1 MLPQSI
7 PGVALVTG
15 ASTGIGA
22 IYAERLASRGH
33 DLVLVARD
41 TARLEQLAARLRQA
55 TGRRV
60 EVLPADLGTAD
71 GIARV
76 AARLTET
83 PAIGLLVNNAGMAL
97 AGPAAAADPDRLDA
111 MMRLNVIAATK
122 LATAASAAFRARGG
136 GTLINIASVLGLA
149 PERFNAVYAASKAF
163 IIALSQGLAAELAG
177 TGVRIQVVLPG
188 ATRTSLWEKSG
199 LPVER
204 LPPEM
209 VMDAEEMVDAA
220 LVGLDFGELVTIPSL
235 PDAEAWTRAD
245 AARLSLGPNLSL
257 RHAAP
262 RYRTVA
268 AESAA

>member
-1 MLPQSI
+1 MQPQPI

-41 TARLEQLAARLRQA
+41 TARLEQLAARFRQA
-55 TGRRV
+55 TGRHV
-60 EVLPADLGTAD
+60 EVLAADLGTPD

-76 AARLTET
+76 TARLIGT
-83 PAIGLLVNNAGMAL
+83 PAISLLVNNAGVAL
-97 AGPAAAADPDRLDA
+97 AGPASAADPDRLDA
-111 MMRLNVIAATK
+111 MMRLNVIAATR
-122 LATAASAAFRARGG
+122 LATGASAAFRTRGG

-177 TGVRIQVVLPG
+177 TGVRVEAVLPG

-199 LPVER
+199 LSVEM

-209 VMDAEEMVDAA
+209 VMEAEEMVDAA
-220 LVGLDFGELVTIPSL
+220 LVDLDLGELVTIPSL

-262 RYRTVA
+262 RYRTAVV
-268 AESAA
+268 ESAA